1 MIRKIISF
9 FITLSLVLCVFGTK
23 TLIIRADDDSCDYE
37 NECSESDNAC
47 KKKAAQKKI
56 NCLEDK
62 MSTAQADKD
71 AYAALATQ
79 WAQEAETLNT
89 QIAQL
94 QPQIDELSTK
104 ITNLETSIAEKED
117 LVSELNNRVLTRM
130 ESAQATMHFSPMLDF
145 LLGSNGFS
153 DMLRRL
159 YGIEAIN
166 AKEEQDRKEL
176 EDVIKALNEEKTE
189 LDASKVELDAKMT
202 DLQIAQDEAEYKQ
215 EQAKIAETQLDEEIA
230 EIKNEL
236 EKTEHLISNLPDIGN
251 DDFNKLDPQSGF
263 SSPVPGSTI
272 SSGFP
277 YYPASFGGGIHLGID
292 YAVSIGSP
300 IEAPA
305 DGVIVISDD
314 SGCADYGYLG
324 NSCGGYNGGVSYGGN
339 QIYFLCSVNGI
350 VYALT
355 FSHLMSG
362 SLHGEGI
369 VQVGTQ
375 IARAASSGNSTGPH
389 CHIEMYYLGEGENA
403 DLATYINMLNNGA
416 YSKSFNCGWGSAGL
430 NTICA
435 NKGSAP
441 CRLDGSQYLPG

>member
-1 MIRKIISF
+1 MNRKIASF
-9 FITLSLVLCVFGTK
+9 FITFSLILCVFGTK
-23 TLIIRADDDSCDYE
+23 TLIIVADESCDYAS
-37 NECSESDNAC
+37 ECDESDKSCRLNAA
-47 KKKAAQKKI
+47 KKKQQ
-56 NCLEDK
+56 CLQNEIDSAK
-62 MSTAQADKD
+62 NNQEE
-71 AYAALATQ
+71 YWALASK
-79 WAQEAETLNT
+79 WAQEAETLT
-89 QIAQL
+89 AQINEL
-94 QPQIDELSTK
+94 QPQIDELNSK
-104 ITNLETSIAEKED
+104 ITSLETSIAEKEG

-176 EDVIKALNEEKTE
+176 EDVIKELNEEKAE
-189 LDASKVELDAKMT
+189 LDTSKAELDNKMT
-202 DLQIAQDEAEYKQ
+202 DLQIAQEEAEYKN
-215 EQAKIAETQLDEEIA
+215 EQATIAANEAAEIIADYQNQLDEQS
-230 EIKNEL
+230 K
-236 EKTEHLISNLPDIGN
+236 LISNIK
-251 DDFNKLDPQSGF
+251 FNSEDLNNLDPQSGF

-277 YYPASFGGGIHLGID
+277 YYPASFGGGVHLGID
-292 YAVSIGSP
+292 YAVSMGSN
-300 IEAPA
+300 IYAPA
-305 DGVIVISDD
+305 DGIIVISDD

-324 NSCGGYNGGVSYGGN
+324 NSCGGANGGVSYGGN
-339 QIYFLCSVNGI
+339 QIYFLCSVNGT

-362 SLHGEGI
+362 SLHGEG
-369 VQVGTQ
+369 VVLQGTQ
-375 IARAASSGNSTGPH
+375 IARAGSSGNSTGPH
-389 CHIEMYYLGEGENA
+389 CHIEMYYLGEGENE
-403 DLATYINMLNNGA
+403 DLATYVELLNNGV

>member
-1 MIRKIISF
+1 MIRKICSF

-23 TLIIRADDDSCDYE
+23 TLIIMADDDSCDYE
-37 NECSESDNAC
+37 NECGENDNAC

-62 MSTAQADKD
+62 MNTAQADKD

-79 WAQEAETLNT
+79 WAQEAETLNA
-89 QIAQL
+89 QIAEL

-104 ITNLETSIAEKED
+104 ITNLETSIAEKET

-176 EDVIKALNEEKTE
+176 EDVIKALNEEKTD

-215 EQAKIAETQLDEEIA
+215 QQANEASKQIQEEIDA
-230 EIKNEL
+230 MRNEQNEAITIRDSIKVD
-236 EKTEHLISNLPDIGN
+236 ISQMVA
-251 DDFNKLDPQSGF
+251 QSGF

-272 SSGFP
+272 SAGFP
-277 YYPASFGGGIHLGID
+277 NYPANFGGGVHLGID
-292 YAVSIGSP
+292 YAVSMGSA
-300 IEAPA
+300 IYAPA

-314 SGCADYGYLG
+314 SGCPDRGYLG

-339 QIYFLCSVNGI
+339 QIYFLCSVGGT
-350 VYALT
+350 VFALT

-362 SLHGEGI
+362 SLHGVGT
-369 VQVGTQ
+369 VTQGTQ

-389 CHIEMYYLGEGENA
+389 CHIEMYYLGEGENE
-403 DLATYINMLNNGA
+403 DLQSYVNMLSSGA

-430 NTICA
+430 NTICDV
-435 NKGSAP
+435 KGSAP

>member
-1 MIRKIISF
+1 MIRKICSF

-37 NECSESDNAC
+37 NECSESDKTCRLNAA
-47 KKKAAQKKI
+47 KKKQQCLQEQI
-56 NCLEDK
+56 NSAKSNQEEYW
-62 MSTAQADKD
+62 S
-71 AYAALATQ
+71 LASK
-79 WAQEAETLNT
+79 WAQEAEALTA
-89 QIAQL
+89 QINEL
-94 QPQIDELSTK
+94 QPQIDELNTK
-104 ITNLETSIAEKED
+104 ITSLETSIAEKET
-117 LVSELNNRVLTRM
+117 LVSELNERVLTRM
-130 ESAQATMHFSPMLDF
+130 ESSQATMHFSPMLDF

-176 EDVIKALNEEKTE
+176 EDVINSLNEEKKE
-189 LDASKVELDAKMT
+189 LDASKTELDSKMT
-202 DLQIAQDEAEYKQ
+202 DLQIAQDEAEYKN
-215 EQAKIAETQLDEEIA
+215 EQATIAANEAAEIIAEYQNQLDEQSKLIA
-230 EIKNEL
+230 NIKF
-236 EKTEHLISNLPDIGN
+236 DIQ
-251 DDFNKLDPQSGF
+251 DLVILDPQSGF

-277 YYPASFGGGIHLGID
+277 YYPASFGGGVHLGID
-292 YAVSIGSP
+292 YAVSMGSA
-300 IEAPA
+300 IYAPA
-305 DGVIVISDD
+305 DGIIVISDD

-339 QIYFLCSVNGI
+339 QIYFLCSVGG
-350 VYALT
+350 VVFALT

-362 SLHGEGI
+362 SLHGTG
-369 VQVGTQ
+369 VVMQGTQ

-403 DLATYINMLNNGA
+403 DLGDYVDMLNSGV
-416 YSKSFNCGWGSAGL
+416 YSKSFNCGWGSAAL
-430 NTICA
+430 STICA

>member
-9 FITLSLVLCVFGTK
+9 FMALSLILTCFSTK

-37 NECSESDNAC
+37 NECSDSDKACRLNAA
-47 KKKAAQKKI
+47 KKKQQ
-56 NCLEDK
+56 CLQNEIENAK
-62 MSTAQADKD
+62 SNQEE
-71 AYAALATQ
+71 YWSLASK
-79 WAQEAETLNT
+79 WAQEAETLNA
-89 QIAQL
+89 QIAEL
-94 QPQIDELSTK
+94 QPQIDELNTK
-104 ITNLETSIAEKED
+104 ITNLETSIAEKEA

-130 ESAQATMHFSPMLDF
+130 ESAQGTMHFSPMLDF

-176 EDVIKALNEEKTE
+176 EDVINSLNEEKTE
-189 LDASKVELDAKMT
+189 LDASKVELDSKMT
-202 DLQIAQDEAEYKQ
+202 DLQIAQEEAEYKN
-215 EQAKIAETQLDEEIA
+215 EQATIAANEAAETIAEYQNQLDEQS
-230 EIKNEL
+230 K
-236 EKTEHLISNLPDIGN
+236 LISNIKFSSEDLID
-251 DDFNKLDPQSGF
+251 LDPQGGF

-277 YYPASFGGGIHLGID
+277 YYPASFGGGVHLGID
-292 YAVSIGSP
+292 YAVSMGST
-300 IEAPA
+300 IVAPA
-305 DGVIVISDD
+305 DGIIVISDD

-324 NSCGGYNGGVSYGGN
+324 NSCGGANGGVSYGGN
-339 QIYFLCSVNGI
+339 QIYFLCSVNGT

-362 SLHGEGI
+362 SLHEEG
-369 VQVGTQ
+369 VVLQGTQ
-375 IARAASSGNSTGPH
+375 IARAGSSGNSTGPH

-403 DLATYINMLNNGA
+403 DLATYIEMLNNGV

>member
-202 DLQIAQDEAEYKQ
+202 DLQIAQDEAEYKKQ
-215 EQAKIAETQLDEEIA
+215 QANEASKQIQEEIDA
-230 EIKNEL
+230 MLNEQKEAIDIRDSIKVD
-236 EKTEHLISNLPDIGN
+236 ISQMVA
-251 DDFNKLDPQSGF
+251 QSGF

-277 YYPASFGGGIHLGID
+277 YYPTSFGGGVHLGID
-292 YAVSIGSP
+292 YAVTIGSA
-300 IEAPA
+300 IYAPA
-305 DGVIVISDD
+305 DGVIIISDD

-339 QIYFLCSVNGI
+339 QIYFLCSVGGT
-350 VYALT
+350 VFALT

-362 SLHGEGI
+362 SLHGIGT
-369 VQVGTQ
+369 VTQGTQ

-389 CHIEMYYLGEGENA
+389 CHIEMYYLGEGENE
-403 DLATYINMLNNGA
+403 DLQSYVNMLSSGA
-416 YSKSFNCGWGSAGL
+416 YSKSFNCGWGSAAL
-430 NTICA
+430 STICDV
-435 NKGSAP
+435 KGSAP